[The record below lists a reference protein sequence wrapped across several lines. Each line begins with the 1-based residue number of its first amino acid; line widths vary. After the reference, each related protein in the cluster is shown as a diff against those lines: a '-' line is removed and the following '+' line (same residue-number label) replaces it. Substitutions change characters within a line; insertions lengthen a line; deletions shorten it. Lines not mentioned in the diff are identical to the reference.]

1 MLGSFHFF
9 KVKNYTSIKTIRH
22 FPKCHCQASSAVVT
36 LTDPG
41 TLLCSEDAAVEG
53 GLGGFYA
60 ENGPVFDGCPKI
72 QGAKCRSVIREYLQT
87 GRYS

>member
-1 MLGSFHFF
+1 MSLSSFLCCSGYFDC
-9 KVKNYTSIKTIRH
+9 N
-22 FPKCHCQASSAVVT
+22 
-36 LTDPG
+36 PG
-41 TLLCSEDAAVEG
+41 TQLCSEDVAVEG
-53 GLGGFYA
+53 GLGGFYP